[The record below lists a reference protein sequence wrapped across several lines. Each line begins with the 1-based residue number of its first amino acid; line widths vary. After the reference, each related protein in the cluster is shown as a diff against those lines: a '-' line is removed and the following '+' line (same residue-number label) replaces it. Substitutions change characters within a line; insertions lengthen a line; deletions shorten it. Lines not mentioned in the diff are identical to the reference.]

1 MIFTITTEKI
11 IVLFII
17 ELKLKIFANLQMNS
31 NILSM
36 SFVRANLILQS
47 IQKKNIVT
55 PLRSTTTTSYMN
67 APIALQAQH

>member
-1 MIFTITTEKI
+1 MIFSITTVKI
-11 IVLFII
+11 TVLQI
-17 ELKLKIFANLQMNS
+17 KLKIFAILQKNT

-47 IQKKNIVT
+47 IQKKIIVT

>member
-1 MIFTITTEKI
+1 MIFSITTVKI
-11 IVLFII
+11 IVLQI
-17 ELKLKIFANLQMNS
+17 KLKIFANLQMNT

-47 IQKKNIVT
+47 IQKKIIVT

>member
-1 MIFTITTEKI
+1 MIFSITTVKI
-11 IVLFII
+11 TVLQI
-17 ELKLKIFANLQMNS
+17 KLKIFAILQKNT

-67 APIALQAQH
+67 AAIALQAQH